1 MKTILYLP
9 LFLLV
14 ILFSCKEKS
23 NPVNSD
29 VDYNYFYKSWTNSY
43 EEQIINDPTNIF
55 RPSDYK
61 EFPAARYRE
70 TLIFNQ
76 DNTCSYLVL
85 APNDRH
91 YFQDGKWNLDDQG
104 KNIITIFDSTNTVY
118 KKFQITELKQDI
130 LKFILVN

>member
-1 MKTILYLP
+1 MGTIKYLP

-23 NPVNSD
+23 NPVNSE
-29 VDYNYFYKSWTNSY
+29 VDYSYFYKSWTNSN

-55 RPSDYK
+55 RPNDYK
-61 EFPAARYRE
+61 EFPITWYRE

-85 APNDRH
+85 APNDGH
-91 YFQDGKWNLDDQG
+91 YFQNGKWNLIDQEN
-104 KNIITIFDSTNTVY
+104 NIIAIFDSTDTIY

>member
-29 VDYNYFYKSWTNSY
+29 VDYNYFYKSLTNSY
-43 EEQIINDPTNIF
+43 EEQIINDPPNIF

-91 YFQDGKWNLDDQG
+91 YFKDGKWNLDDQG
-104 KNIITIFDSTNTVY
+104 KNIITNTVY